1 MAEYREHRF
10 LSADKRLTLFAR
22 DYPSEQGDAPVLVL
36 MHGLTRNSADFEALA
51 RHLMSGYRLIVPDQ
65 RGRGLSERDPEPT
78 NYRPD
83 VYAEDMWALL
93 DSLNVSRAGLIGTSL
108 GGLMAMLMAAAVPGR
123 VRAIVLNDIGTEV
136 MQEGIERIKAYTG
149 QDKQMANWNEAAN
162 RCKEINAV
170 ALPDLRDSDW
180 LTFARRTCVEQAD
193 GSVAFAYD
201 PAISLQLESDQSN
214 AVPADLW
221 HIWDLVK
228 SVPTLVLRGQFSD
241 VLSTDTVS
249 EMHHR
254 HSGPFVSATVP
265 NRGHAPLLD
274 EQAALSEIERFL
286 QNHVH

>member
-1 MAEYREHRF
+1 MAGYREHRF
-10 LSADKRLTLFAR
+10 VSADKRLTLFAR
-22 DYPSEQGDAPVLVL
+22 DYPSEQGDAPVLLL

-51 RHLMSGYRLIVPDQ
+51 GHLMSRYRLIVPDQ
-65 RGRGLSERDPEPT
+65 RGRGLSEHDPEPT

-83 VYAEDMWALL
+83 IYAEDMWALL
-93 DSLNVSRAGLIGTSL
+93 DSLDVSRAGLIGTSL
-108 GGLMAMLMAAAVPGR
+108 GGLMAMLMAAAVPDR
-123 VRAIVLNDIGTEV
+123 VKAIVLNDIGTEV
-136 MQEGIERIKAYTG
+136 MREGIERIKAYTG

-162 RCKEINAV
+162 CCKEINAV
-170 ALPDLRDSDW
+170 ALPDLKDADW
-180 LTFARRTCVEQAD
+180 LIFARRTCVEQAD

-201 PAISLQLESDQSN
+201 PAISLQLESDQPD

-221 HIWDLVK
+221 HVWDLVK

-241 VLSTDTVS
+241 VLSTDTVN

-254 HSGPFVSATVP
+254 HSGPFVSVTVP

-274 EQAALSEIERFL
+274 EPAALTEIERFL

>member
-10 LSADKRLTLFAR
+10 VSADKRLHLFAR
-22 DYPSEQGDAPVLVL
+22 DYPSEQGDAPVLLL
-36 MHGLTRNSADFEALA
+36 MHGLTRNSADFDALA
-51 RHLMSGYRLIVPDQ
+51 RHLMGRYRVIVPDQ
-65 RGRGLSERDPEPT
+65 RGRGLSESDLEPT

-93 DSLNVSRAGLIGTSL
+93 DSLDVSQAGLIGTSL
-108 GGLMAMLMAAAVPGR
+108 GGLMAMLMAAAAPDR

-149 QDKQMANWNEAAN
+149 QDKQMANWSEAAN

-170 ALPDLRDSDW
+170 ALPDLRDADW
-180 LTFARRTCVEQAD
+180 LNFARRTCAEQAD
-193 GSVAFAYD
+193 GSIVFAYD
-201 PAISLQLESDQSN
+201 PAISLQLQREQSD

-221 HIWDLVK
+221 QIWDMIK
-228 SVPTLVLRGQFSD
+228 WIPTLVLRGQFSD
-241 VLSTDTVS
+241 VLSPDTVQ

-254 HSGPFVSATVP
+254 HDGSFVSVTVP

-274 EQAALSEIERFL
+274 EPMALSEIEGFL
-286 QNHVH
+286 QDHVH